1 MDEWAS
7 LLEMR
12 SDLIAALVCR
22 FSSSSLASSS
32 LATSKDL
39 ARLSMMVKP
48 LSVFNSLLLLLLLL
62 LLSLVVEME
71 VLLTTSL
78 RIESRKG
85 SSLVVAVVLEA
96 RCVANCFMSLR

>member
-48 LSVFNSLLLLLLLL
+48 LSVFNSLLLLLLL
-62 LLSLVVEME
+62 SLVVEME